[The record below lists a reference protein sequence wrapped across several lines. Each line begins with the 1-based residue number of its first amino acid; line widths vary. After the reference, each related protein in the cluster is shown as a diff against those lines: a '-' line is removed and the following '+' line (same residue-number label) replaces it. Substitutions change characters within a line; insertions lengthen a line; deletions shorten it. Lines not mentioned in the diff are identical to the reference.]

1 MPASKL
7 SHAES
12 CNENYNIDKYR
23 LCGIK
28 ISRTSVAF
36 RTKKRDGAD
45 GWEVFMDEA
54 SSTRVPEVAV
64 AIERAE
70 APSPVVLVCDHA
82 SNHLPAR
89 YGLLGLRADDLFKHS
104 AWDPGALAISR
115 RLSALMDAPLIYG
128 CISRLV
134 LDVNR
139 DLSDVDSIVETA
151 DGAIVPGNLGLTAG
165 ERERRAAEIYAPY
178 HAAVEDL
185 LAKRAQRGRRSALVA
200 IHSFAPSLQGAVRP
214 WHCGVIFASDSRLGE
229 ALVKGLREEDGL
241 VVGVNQPYAPS
252 DRVYHTM
259 SRHGE
264 DYGIPAVM
272 IEVRNDLVSNDDGQ
286 RAWATRLAPL
296 LQSAAQMSLNA
307 EGAEPPEHQATG

>member
-1 MPASKL
+1 
-7 SHAES
+7 
-12 CNENYNIDKYR
+12 
-23 LCGIK
+23 
-28 ISRTSVAF
+28 
-36 RTKKRDGAD
+36 
-45 GWEVFMDEA
+45 MDEA
-54 SSTRVPEVAV
+54 SSARVPEAAV

-89 YGLLGLRADDLFKHS
+89 YGLLGLAADDLAEHF

-115 RLSALMDAPLIYG
+115 RLSALLHAPLVYG
-128 CISRLV
+128 CVSRLV

-139 DLSDVDSIVETA
+139 QPSDVDLIVETV
-151 DGAIVPGNLGLTAG
+151 DGVLVPGNSGLSAG
-165 ERERRAAEIYAPY
+165 ERERRVAEIYAPY
-178 HAAVEDL
+178 HAAIEDL
-185 LAKRAQRGRRSALVA
+185 LAKRAQHRRRSALVA
-200 IHSFAPSLQGAVRP
+200 IHTFTPSLQGAVRP

-241 VVGVNQPYAPS
+241 VVGVNEPYAPS

-264 DYGIPAVM
+264 HYGIPAAM

-286 RAWATRLAPL
+286 RAWAMRLAPL

-307 EGAEPPEHQATG
+307 EGAEPPKHQATG

>member
-1 MPASKL
+1 MDDAS
-7 SHAES
+7 
-12 CNENYNIDKYR
+12 C
-23 LCGIK
+23 
-28 ISRTSVAF
+28 
-36 RTKKRDGAD
+36 
-45 GWEVFMDEA
+45 
-54 SSTRVPEVAV
+54 TRVPEAAV

-70 APSPVVLVCDHA
+70 APSPVVLFCDHA
-82 SNHLPAR
+82 SNHLPTR
-89 YGLLGLRADDLFKHS
+89 YGSLGLRADDLLKHS

-115 RLSALMDAPLIYG
+115 RLSVLMDAPLIYT

-151 DGAIVPGNLGLTAG
+151 DGAIVPGNSGLTAG

-185 LAKRAQRGRRSALVA
+185 LVKRAQRGRRSALVA

-229 ALVKGLREEDGL
+229 ALVKGLQNQDGL

-264 DYGIPAVM
+264 DYGIPTAM

-286 RAWATRLAPL
+286 RAWAMRLAPL

-307 EGAEPPEHQATG
+307 EGADHPNTKRPADAETNRSGQ

>member
-1 MPASKL
+1 LTNAAALELKSQ
-7 SHAES
+7 E
-12 CNENYNIDKYR
+12 R
-23 LCGIK
+23 
-28 ISRTSVAF
+28 SVAF
-36 RTKKRDGAD
+36 RTKKRDSAD
-45 GWEVFMDEA
+45 GWEIFMDEA
-54 SSTRVPEVAV
+54 SSARVPEAAV
-64 AIERAE
+64 AIERAD

-89 YGLLGLRADDLFKHS
+89 YGLLGLTADDLAKHF

-115 RLSALMDAPLIYG
+115 RLSALMDAPLVYG

-151 DGAIVPGNLGLTAG
+151 DGAIVPGNSGLSAG

-178 HAAVEDL
+178 HAAVQDL

-200 IHSFAPSLQGAVRP
+200 IHSFAPSLEGAVRP
-214 WHCGVIFASDSRLGE
+214 WHCGVIFASDSHLGE
-229 ALVKGLREEDGL
+229 ALVKGLQEEDGL

-264 DYGIPAVM
+264 AAGNPAAM
-272 IEVRNDLVSNDDGQ
+272 IEVRNDLVADGDGQ
-286 RAWATRLAPL
+286 AAWAMRLAPI
-296 LQSAAQMSLNA
+296 LQSAAQTTLDA
-307 EGAEPPEHQATG
+307 GGAEPPKHKAIA

>member
-1 MPASKL
+1 
-7 SHAES
+7 
-12 CNENYNIDKYR
+12 
-23 LCGIK
+23 
-28 ISRTSVAF
+28 
-36 RTKKRDGAD
+36 
-45 GWEVFMDEA
+45 MDEA
-54 SSTRVPEVAV
+54 SSTRAPEVAV

-128 CISRLV
+128 CVSRLV

-139 DLSDVDSIVETA
+139 DLSDVDFIVETA
-151 DGAIVPGNLGLTAG
+151 DGALVPGNSGLSVG
-165 ERERRAAEIYAPY
+165 ERERRVAEIYAPY
-178 HAAVEDL
+178 HAAIEDL
-185 LAKRAQRGRRSALVA
+185 LAKRAQHARRSALVA
-200 IHSFAPSLQGAVRP
+200 IYTFTPSLQGVVRP
-214 WHCGVIFASDSRLGE
+214 WHCGVIFASDSRMGE
-229 ALVKGLREEDGL
+229 ALVKGLQEEDGL

-264 DYGIPAVM
+264 DCGIPAVM

-286 RAWATRLAPL
+286 KAWAMRLAPL
-296 LQSAAQMSLNA
+296 LQSAAQMSFHA
-307 EGAEPPEHQATG
+307 EGAEAPKHQATG

>member
-1 MPASKL
+1 ML
-7 SHAES
+7 HLW
-12 CNENYNIDKYR
+12 NYNDN
-23 LCGIK
+23 G
-28 ISRTSVAF
+28 SAVS
-36 RTKKRDGAD
+36 GASETARAE
-45 GWEVFMDEA
+45 GWENPMDEVPSA
-54 SSTRVPEVAV
+54 RVPEAAV

-89 YGLLGLRADDLFKHS
+89 YGLLGLTADDLAKHS

-115 RLSALMDAPLIYG
+115 RLSALMDAPLVYG

-139 DLSDVDSIVETA
+139 DLLDVDSIVETA
-151 DGAIVPGNLGLTAG
+151 DGAIVLGNLGLSAG

-229 ALVKGLREEDGL
+229 ALVKGLQEEDGL
-241 VVGVNQPYAPS
+241 VVGVNEPYAPS

-264 DYGIPAVM
+264 ANGNPAAM
-272 IEVRNDLVSNDDGQ
+272 IEVRNDLVADGDGQ
-286 RAWATRLAPL
+286 AAWAMRLAPI
-296 LQSAAQMSLNA
+296 LQSAAQTSLDA
-307 EGAEPPEHQATG
+307 GGAEPPKHKAIA

>member
-1 MPASKL
+1 
-7 SHAES
+7 
-12 CNENYNIDKYR
+12 
-23 LCGIK
+23 
-28 ISRTSVAF
+28 
-36 RTKKRDGAD
+36 
-45 GWEVFMDEA
+45 MDEA

-151 DGAIVPGNLGLTAG
+151 DGAIVPGNSGLTAG

-200 IHSFAPSLQGAVRP
+200 IHSFAPSLQEAVRP

-229 ALVKGLREEDGL
+229 ALVKGLQDQDGL

-264 DYGIPAVM
+264 DSGIPAVM

-286 RAWATRLAPL
+286 RAWAMRLAPL

-307 EGAEPPEHQATG
+307 EGAEPPRHQATG